1 MLGDAV
7 ERGLFS
13 FDDSLS
19 FGSSSNLQQELNLE
33 HSVQKAGALLKY
45 NHVITCFW
53 KWLTSPRTDDPFTW
67 QSYKLISVTSTWC
80 AACNGTGSQSPDSD
94 VVEFLLFRPFGYR
107 LHHFSIQ
114 ASNRGS
120 RLPLTDCVCTLKV
133 QSTWILWAAETHFF
147 VNWQAQAFDCQRV
160 NIRAGH

>member
-53 KWLTSPRTDDPFTW
+53 K
-67 QSYKLISVTSTWC
+67 
-80 AACNGTGSQSPDSD
+80 
-94 VVEFLLFRPFGYR
+94 
-107 LHHFSIQ
+107 
-114 ASNRGS
+114 
-120 RLPLTDCVCTLKV
+120 
-133 QSTWILWAAETHFF
+133 
-147 VNWQAQAFDCQRV
+147 
-160 NIRAGH
+160 